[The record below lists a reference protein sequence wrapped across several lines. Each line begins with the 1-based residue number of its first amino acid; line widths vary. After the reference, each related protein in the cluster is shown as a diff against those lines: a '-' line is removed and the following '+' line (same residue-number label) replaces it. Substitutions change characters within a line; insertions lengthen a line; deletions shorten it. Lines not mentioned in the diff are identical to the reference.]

1 MDRRA
6 FVSLYALAYAAHS
19 EAMKASSGK
28 SPIITL
34 IVPVTGVVGTPVSIS
49 GSVQPGSGQRG
60 SQISSWGL
68 AYGDGQGQSGNS
80 RATFAVL
87 VTYDAE
93 GTYTVSLN
101 ARSVD
106 GATKAM
112 STQIVLHAVVDPPPI
127 TSAYGPQRN
136 QTKPV
141 GSVDIAPGSSIQ
153 SAVNA
158 NTNGTTFWLSAGTT
172 QLAAPVSPKPEPT

>member
-1 MDRRA
+1 M
-6 FVSLYALAYAAHS
+6 
-19 EAMKASSGK
+19 
-28 SPIITL
+28 
-34 IVPVTGVVGTPVSIS
+34 SIS

-106 GATKAM
+106 GTTKAM
-112 STQIVLHAVVDPPPI
+112 SKQIAVHVVIVPPPSTESI
-127 TSAYGPQRN
+127 YGPQRS
-136 QTKPV
+136 QAKPV
-141 GSVDIAPGSSIQ
+141 GSVDVAPGSSIQ

-158 NTNGTTFWLSAGTT
+158 NPNGTTFWLTAGTT
-172 QLAAPVSPKPEPT
+172 QLVAPVSPKPEST